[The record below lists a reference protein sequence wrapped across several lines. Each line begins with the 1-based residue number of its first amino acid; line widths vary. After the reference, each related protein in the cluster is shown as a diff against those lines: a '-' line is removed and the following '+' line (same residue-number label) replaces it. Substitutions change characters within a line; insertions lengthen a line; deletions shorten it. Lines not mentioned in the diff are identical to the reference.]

1 MNEYIVIVDLFFVLS
16 IFGITVLLIVL
27 IVAIW
32 LIIDIVDWLMIW
44 LINLA
49 RIVIIILIG
58 PSNKLI
64 IVCVLDMFL
73 NPFDIFLLILLIA
86 IKQ

>member
-1 MNEYIVIVDLFFVLS
+1 MNEYIIIVDLFFVLS
-16 IFGITVLLIVL
+16 ILGITVLLIVL

-32 LIIDIVDWLMIW
+32 LIIGIVDWLMIW
-44 LINLA
+44 LMILV

-73 NPFDIFLLILLIA
+73 NPLDIFLLIFLIT
-86 IKQ
+86 IK